1 MEQIIGE
8 ILGGSAALGLAAVLF
23 YREINKIKSELAAN
37 EQKDNQLRLQVTTNE
52 NNLKA
57 LKDAFEK
64 YEEHQR
70 DQYKELKSWLQD
82 EFKELRKMIRGEG

>member
-23 YREINKIKSELAAN
+23 YREINKIKSELANN
-37 EQKDNQLRLQVTTNE
+37 EQKDNELKLQVTTNK
-52 NNLKA
+52 NNLRA

-64 YEEHQR
+64 HEEHQK
-70 DQYKELKSWLQD
+70 DQYKELKDWLQA
-82 EFKELRKMIRGEG
+82 EFKELRRAIRGEK